1 MVDKAVAEMGRID
14 VLVNNAGAYPALGVL
29 DVTEDHFNFVVNV
42 NLKGLFFMTQ
52 AVVKKSMIPN
62 NYGRI
67 VNISSCDGKNP
78 GRGVAIYSAAKAG
91 VISLTKSFALEL
103 ADYDINSNAVAA
115 RLGGVRAG
123 AVQRP
128 LEGRSALHSLPPS
141 GQTVGDRRV
150 RGLFVQRQGLLHQR
164 RNSGRQRRHH
174 HGLSLPIF
182 LRRPLFPCGRRFFFR
197 FVRATIKPTSTVR

>member
-1 MVDKAVAEMGRID
+1 MEKMLQGKIALVTGAARGIGRCIAVKLAEYGADVIVNDLKIDEDAPVLSEIRAQGVRAMALPGDITDCAKVNEMVDKAVAEMGRID

-78 GRGVAIYSAAKAG
+78 GRAWPSTRRRRRASSA
-91 VISLTKSFALEL
+91 
-103 ADYDINSNAVAA
+103 
-115 RLGGVRAG
+115 
-123 AVQRP
+123 
-128 LEGRSALHSLPPS
+128 
-141 GQTVGDRRV
+141 
-150 RGLFVQRQGLLHQR
+150 
-164 RNSGRQRRHH
+164 
-174 HGLSLPIF
+174 
-182 LRRPLFPCGRRFFFR
+182 
-197 FVRATIKPTSTVR
+197 